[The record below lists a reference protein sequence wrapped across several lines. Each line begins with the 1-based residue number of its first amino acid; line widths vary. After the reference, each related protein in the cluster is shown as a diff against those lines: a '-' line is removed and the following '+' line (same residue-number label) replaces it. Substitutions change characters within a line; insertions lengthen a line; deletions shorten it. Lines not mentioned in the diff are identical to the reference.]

1 MCIANVIFSYLG
13 NANQG
18 QNCVKQW
25 VGMKGCRFAIEI
37 IYYLCNNLSWFLV
50 MQTRDRIVSSI
61 RLARRGAVF
70 VLNFFITYAVICP
83 GSVMQAR
90 DRIVSKIRLARRGA
104 IL

>member
-1 MCIANVIFSYLG
+1 MCIAYVIFSYLG

-18 QNCVKQW
+18 QNCVRQW
-25 VGMKGCRFAIEI
+25 VGMKGCRFATEI

-50 MQTRDRIVSSI
+50 MFSRDRIVSNI

-70 VLNFFITYAVICP
+70 VLNLFITYAVICP
-83 GSVMQAR
+83 GLVMQAR